1 MITIIYHVIMY
12 VLMLTTWA
20 LILSAIV
27 STLMAFNVL
36 DSRNRIVWSVADF
49 LFRVTDPILRPIR
62 RVLPTMSGIDFSP
75 WVALLLIQLVVQPLV
90 TNIYASIL
98 SNSAQPILLGQ

>member
-12 VLMLTTWA
+12 ALMLLTWA

-27 STLMAFNVL
+27 STLMSFNVL

-90 TNIYASIL
+90 VNIYQSIVF
-98 SNSAQPILLGQ
+98 NSAQPLLLGQ

>member
-1 MITIIYHVIMY
+1 LITIIYHVIMY
-12 VLMLTTWA
+12 VLMLLTWA

-27 STLMAFNVL
+27 STLMSFNVL

-90 TNIYASIL
+90 VNIYQSIVFK
-98 SNSAQPILLGQ
+98 SAQPLLLGQ

>member
-1 MITIIYHVIMY
+1 LISIIYHVIMY

-27 STLMAFNVL
+27 STLMSFNVL

-90 TNIYASIL
+90 TNIYISII
-98 SNSAQPILLGQ
+98 SSSAQPILLGQ

>member
-1 MITIIYHVIMY
+1 LITIIYHVIMY
-12 VLMLTTWA
+12 VLTLTTWA

-90 TNIYASIL
+90 TNIYVAII